1 MKGRRTPTGPQ
12 EGLCPVQA
20 YYVGKQ
26 YRRSYALLT
35 DSKLVEADIRCRYLA
50 ARCLANLKEWDDCL
64 NIMGGDP
71 GYTDMARMQVPLL
84 SNILAP
90 CTFKL
95 ILALRASPPVC
106 ACCHDALTVKL
117 SGLPSL

>member
-1 MKGRRTPTGPQ
+1 M
-12 EGLCPVQA
+12 QA

-71 GYTDMARMQVPLL
+71 GYTDMAHMQVTLLETLTFSDLEAHLSFPLVAIAF
-84 SNILAP
+84 SQ
-90 CTFKL
+90 
-95 ILALRASPPVC
+95 
-106 ACCHDALTVKL
+106 
-117 SGLPSL
+117 

>member
-1 MKGRRTPTGPQ
+1 M
-12 EGLCPVQA
+12 
-20 YYVGKQ
+20 GKQ

-71 GYTDMARMQVPLL
+71 GYTDLSHMQVPFL
-84 SNILAP
+84 STSP
-90 CTFKL
+90 
-95 ILALRASPPVC
+95 ALHPQ
-106 ACCHDALTVKL
+106 DDL
-117 SGLPSL
+117 SFPGITTHVQ